1 MSTDTTIPSYTA
13 PSPNPSQWEGDQI
26 PSPTGGGL
34 GRGIAAPSLNPSQ
47 WEGDQIP
54 SPGGGGLGRG
64 IPGII
69 GPADIGRIAWEGVT
83 RNKIRSLL
91 TMLGVII
98 GVAAVIIMIAIS
110 AGTEA
115 QIAAQIEGLG
125 ANLVFIQGSFGRGPF
140 SSANTVQLV
149 FDDTT
154 IVEDVAG
161 VTGTSVEQQTT
172 ANVRTGDAGLTDVAL
187 VGTTADFPDVR
198 GLALADG
205 RYFTQA
211 DVENGSKVAV
221 LGADM
226 AAELFGTADP
236 IGQTITAGTVKLSV
250 IGVAAA
256 KGTVG
261 NTDYDAQIYLP
272 ISVVFDRFTPSQ
284 FRQFAGDS
292 VRMIHAQVE
301 EGTDIQAVADQI
313 TINLASAK
321 GVTPDD
327 LPFTIQT
334 QQDVVDARGAT
345 TEAFRN
351 LLAWVAGVS
360 LLVGGIGIMNIMLV
374 SVTERTQEIGIRQSV
389 GATPNDIRLQ
399 FLTEAVLLSLVGGLI
414 GVAAGVAGAVLFGRA
429 GDMPTVIV
437 PSSIVLA
444 FGSAAAIGVFFGFF
458 PANKAAQLD
467 PIEALRHE

>member
-1 MSTDTTIPSYTA
+1 MTTDTVEAAIPATNPAYTA
-13 PSPNPSQWEGDQI
+13 PASQPAEVH
-26 PSPTGGGL
+26 
-34 GRGIAAPSLNPSQ
+34 LNGVNGVIS
-47 WEGDQIP
+47 
-54 SPGGGGLGRG
+54 
-64 IPGII
+64 
-69 GPADIGRIAWEGVT
+69 PADIGRIAWDGVT

-154 IVEDVAG
+154 IVENVAG

-172 ANVRTGDAGLTDVAL
+172 ANVRASDAGLTDVAL

-205 RYFTQA
+205 RYFTQDDLDKGA
-211 DVENGSKVAV
+211 KVAV
-221 LGADM
+221 LGADI
-226 AAELFGTADP
+226 AAELFGAADP
-236 IGQTITAGTVKLSV
+236 IGQTITAGTVKLAV

-292 VRMIHAQVE
+292 VRMIYAQVA
-301 EGTDIQAVADQI
+301 EGADIQAVADQI

-321 GVTPDD
+321 GVTPDE

-389 GATPNDIRLQ
+389 GATPNDVRLQ

-414 GVAAGVAGAVLFGRA
+414 GVAAGVAGAVLFGHA